1 MKLLRK
7 RESIVRGLGPRVR
20 PEAGFGAVTGES
32 SRWFRRRSLL
42 ALALGALL
50 RAAALAAEGAVVT
63 DEPLASAAGLE
74 MLKKG
79 GNAVDAAVAA
89 GFALGV
95 VDPASSGIG
104 GGGFIVIYQS
114 KEKKTHVLDFR
125 ERAPAAADRGL
136 YMRGGKPVP
145 SLSLNGALAVAVPGQ
160 VAGLLEAHRRFGR
173 LPVSAVLAPAIRYA
187 AEGFPLRAPLR
198 RAIESQLD
206 AIRKSPQLA
215 RVFLK
220 PDGAPPDED
229 GRIVQPEL
237 AESLRSIANEG
248 ATPFYQ
254 GWIAQAIVEE
264 IKKEGGVLSLQ
275 DLREYRP
282 VWRAPLIGSYRQHL
296 IITMPPPSAGGVA
309 LFRML
314 NVLEGYP
321 LAELGHNSATYL
333 HLLAEVMKHAFAM
346 RAQYLGDPDFVKIPL
361 PRLISKAD
369 AKALRERVSAVKT
382 HPPEYYGWLPAKPD
396 KGGTTHLSA
405 IDRAGNAVSCTLTI
419 NTRFGSKLM
428 VPGTGIILNNQ
439 MDDFSI
445 HPGQPNVYGLVGVE
459 PNSLQPKKR
468 PLSSMAP
475 TIVLKAG
482 EPFLILGAAGGP
494 RIINAILQTL
504 LNVVDFSMPLERAI
518 GEPRIHHQWLPNELL
533 VESEIPQA
541 VRRALE
547 RRGHAVRERDG
558 LGTVQAIL
566 VEGGKVYGHADERK
580 EERGR
585 ASR

>member
-1 MKLLRK
+1 LRALAFG
-7 RESIVRGLGPRVR
+7 REGS
-20 PEAGFGAVTGES
+20 
-32 SRWFRRRSLL
+32 RRSRAWWLL
-42 ALALGALL
+42 ALALCARLGAS
-50 RAAALAAEGAVVT
+50 ALAAPGAVVT
-63 DEPLASAAGLE
+63 DEPLAAAAGLE

-104 GGGFIVIYQS
+104 GGGFIVIFQS
-114 KEKKTHVLDFR
+114 REKKTHALDFR
-125 ERAPAAADRGL
+125 ERAPAAAERGL
-136 YMRGGKPVP
+136 YLRGGKPAP
-145 SLSLNGALAVAVPGQ
+145 SLSLSGGLAVAVPGQ

-173 LPVSAVLAPAIRYA
+173 LSLAAVLAPAIQYA

-215 RVFLK
+215 RLFLK
-220 PDGAPPDED
+220 PDGAPLDED
-229 GRIVQPEL
+229 SRIVQPEL
-237 AESLRSIANEG
+237 AESLRSIAAEG
-248 ATPFYQ
+248 AAAFYR

-264 IKKEGGVLSLQ
+264 VKREGGVLALE

-296 IITMPPPSAGGVA
+296 IVTMPPPSSGGVA
-309 LFRML
+309 LLRML

-333 HLLAEVMKHAFAM
+333 HLLAEVMKHAFAA
-346 RAQYLGDPDFVKIPL
+346 RAQYLGDPDFVKMPL
-361 PRLISKAD
+361 ASLLSKAD
-369 AKALRERVSAVKT
+369 ARALRDRISAVKT
-382 HPPEYYGWLPAKPD
+382 HPPEFYGRLPHKGEA
-396 KGGTTHLSA
+396 GGTTHFSVL
-405 IDRAGNAVSCTLTI
+405 DREGNAVSCTLTI

-428 VPGTGIILNNQ
+428 APGTGIILNNE

-445 HPGQPNVYGLVGVE
+445 HPGLPNVYGLVGVE
-459 PNSLQPKKR
+459 PNALQPKKR
-468 PLSSMAP
+468 PLSSMTP
-475 TIVLKAG
+475 TIVLRGG

-494 RIINAILQTL
+494 RIINATLQTL

-518 GEPRIHHQWLPNELL
+518 AEARIHHQWLPNELA
-533 VESEIPQA
+533 VESDIPA
-541 VRRALE
+541 PVRRALE

-566 VEGGKVYGHADERK
+566 VRDGKVYGQADPRK
-580 EERGR
+580 DERGR